1 MPKSA
6 HFSKELFRFLEDLK
20 KNNSREWFQSNKD
33 RYEEEYRGPAL
44 AFVAEMQPLLDA
56 VSPRFRGA
64 PHYMR

>member
-33 RYEEEYRGPAL
+33 RYEEEVKMPLL
-44 AFVAEMQPLLDA
+44 AFI
-56 VSPRFRGA
+56 G
-64 PHYMR
+64 